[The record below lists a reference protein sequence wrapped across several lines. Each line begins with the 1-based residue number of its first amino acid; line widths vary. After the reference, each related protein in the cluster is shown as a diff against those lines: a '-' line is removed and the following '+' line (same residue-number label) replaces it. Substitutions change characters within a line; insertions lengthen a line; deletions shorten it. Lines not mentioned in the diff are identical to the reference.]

1 MRHLR
6 KILAAGLPI
15 LGTVIVFS
23 ALLVPSISFTLR
35 LQVFV
40 ALLGLLLIFSG
51 VWRLTA
57 RVLPNERKYL
67 ILRREVENFLGL
79 IRTLNAQAV
88 RLGREE
94 TETAKD
100 HYRETI
106 DALHT
111 AVDRMA
117 EVAGREG

>member
-1 MRHLR
+1 MANAPIPCLSFMIPRRVKQERLR
-6 KILAAGLPI
+6 EPGAR
-15 LGTVIVFS
+15 V
-23 ALLVPSISFTLR
+23 
-35 LQVFV
+35 QVFV

-57 RVLPNERKYL
+57 RVLPNERKSL

-106 DALHT
+106 DALHA